1 MVRNISI
8 NNKKVNDYLDSLP
21 KRTRSYFIE
30 QAILLS
36 IEFEKGS
43 YLKKDEIESLIKTIL
58 TTLNNNTNTVTT
70 KQLDT
75 NTTDTIKNSIISIL
89 NM

>member
-8 NNKKVNDYLDSLP
+8 NNQKVNDYLDSLP

-36 IEFEKGS
+36 IEFENGS
-43 YLKKDEIESLIKTIL
+43 YLKKDEIEDLIKTIL
-58 TTLNNNTNTVTT
+58 NTLSDNNIITT
-70 KQLDT
+70 KQLDN

-89 NM
+89 KM

>member
-8 NNKKVNDYLDSLP
+8 NNQKVNDYLDSLP

-43 YLKKDEIESLIKTIL
+43 YLKKDEIEDLIKTIL
-58 TTLNNNTNTVTT
+58 NTLSDNNVTTT
-70 KQLDT
+70 KQLDN

-89 NM
+89 KM

>member
-8 NNKKVNDYLDSLP
+8 NNQKVNDYLDSLP

-36 IEFEKGS
+36 IEFENGS
-43 YLKKDEIESLIKTIL
+43 YLKKDEIEDLIKTIL
-58 TTLNNNTNTVTT
+58 KTLSDNNIITT
-70 KQLDT
+70 KQLDN

-89 NM
+89 KM

>member
-8 NNKKVNDYLDSLP
+8 NNQKVNDYLDSLP

-36 IEFEKGS
+36 IEFENGS
-43 YLKKDEIESLIKTIL
+43 YLKKDEIEDLIKTIL
-58 TTLNNNTNTVTT
+58 NTLSDNNIITT
-70 KQLDT
+70 KQLDN